1 MANWQEKTPEQPPRK
16 KRKVRVFSLI
26 LLLILLSIL
35 AGFSNNFIPSNSME
49 PNIRMGDH
57 VATMRAWLAYPG
69 GRMPARGDIIVFQ
82 LPKEMDFMG
91 EGEESEA
98 SSSDDSGEP
107 KNLATQLKDKLVER
121 QKKGDLLIK
130 RVIGLPGETV
140 IVKGKDVFI
149 NGKKLDEPY
158 PKLYGDADGY
168 AQYATEEKPLK
179 IPQGELFL
187 LGDNRKTSEDGRFWG
202 TLKREAIVGKYM
214 FVLYNEGSE
223 GRNTKLAEDQNKSRR
238 E

>member
-1 MANWQEKTPEQPPRK
+1 MADWQEKTPDQPPRK

-26 LLLILLSIL
+26 LLLILVFIL
-35 AGFSNNFIPSNSME
+35 VGFSNNFIPSDSME
-49 PNIRMGDH
+49 PNLRTGDH
-57 VATMRAWLAYPG
+57 AATMRAWLAYPM

-91 EGEESEA
+91 GGEESETPT
-98 SSSDDSGEP
+98 DDSGEP
-107 KNLATQLKDKLVER
+107 KNFATKLKDKLVER

-140 IVKGKDVFI
+140 VVKGKDVFI
-149 NGKKLDEPY
+149 DGKKLDEPY
-158 PKLYGDADGY
+158 PKLDADSDGY

-179 IPQGELFL
+179 VPQGELFL
-187 LGDNRKTSEDGRFWG
+187 LGDNRKTSDDGRFWG
-202 TLKREAIVGKYM
+202 TLKREAVVGKYM

-223 GRNTKLAEDQNKSRR
+223 GRNTKIAEDQKKNRR
-238 E
+238 D